1 MDHKKDEFERK
12 RKREQS
18 GESSKTVNNKENMAS
33 LDKVQETV
41 DNASFNPAT
50 SNDSLMRL
58 ILDVQLTVNK
68 INNKFDA
75 QNEKVDELAND
86 IHRAGGV
93 EDRLQCVIDESDH
106 IGSVVNVLQEQNK
119 LLIKEMSIMKGYIEK
134 LENRVESQQ
143 KQITDIIGR
152 NMRENLIIN
161 GLKEEENEN
170 LKEKFEK
177 FVKVNLGIKDNIRI
191 DRIHRFGQKQTGKS
205 PRPRSIVAKFHDYN
219 EKEGNEFTGR
229 AVTTTTYQETREAL
243 KQILRDQLIIRA
255 DHNITVYRF
264 TDKDGRIH
272 DGFDDDGEFGAGST
286 LLKYLQENNVTNKL
300 VVVSRVSG
308 EKLGPLSNR
317 ALDKL

>member
-177 FVKVNLGIKDNIRI
+177 
-191 DRIHRFGQKQTGKS
+191 
-205 PRPRSIVAKFHDYN
+205 
-219 EKEGNEFTGR
+219 GNEFTGR